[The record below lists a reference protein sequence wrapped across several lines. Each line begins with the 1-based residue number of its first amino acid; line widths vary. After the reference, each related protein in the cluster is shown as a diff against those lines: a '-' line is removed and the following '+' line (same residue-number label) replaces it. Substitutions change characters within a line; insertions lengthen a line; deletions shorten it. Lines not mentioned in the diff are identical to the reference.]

1 MYCGGLTMNVGP
13 VRFCMILRMRYKF
26 LSIIGSGFAM
36 AILLER
42 GAADEELLS
51 RNKCRGIMQ
60 R

>member
-1 MYCGGLTMNVGP
+1 MNVGP